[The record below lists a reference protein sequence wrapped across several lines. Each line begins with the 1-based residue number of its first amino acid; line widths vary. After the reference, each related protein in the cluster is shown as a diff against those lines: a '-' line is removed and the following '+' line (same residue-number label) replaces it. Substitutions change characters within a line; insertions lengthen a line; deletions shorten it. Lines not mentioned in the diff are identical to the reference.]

1 MQGMKK
7 RARAAALIRL
17 YRCTP
22 SVIPSAAR
30 NLLFLRQRK
39 SRSLGSARDDGVMR
53 LRHNR
58 MMRHDLYRRRLAL
71 SAALLPLAGLPP
83 ARANAPR
90 TLTWEDLKPAQAPV
104 DNPFAA
110 LPPEQLTLLGQLVR
124 LRDREARG
132 AELTEEQK
140 KLRDEI
146 LRQLRAQKVPVDDLL
161 AKRDALVER
170 HRASSEDTVPS
181 LNNAAVRIAGYLL
194 PLEFDGRA
202 VSEFLLVPYV
212 GACVHTPPPPQNQI
226 IWVKTAK
233 LIEVKGNFDPVWAA
247 GTLRVRR
254 QDRTLFLVD
263 GLVTVASGYTLEG
276 AIVTPYEAP
285 R

>member
-1 MQGMKK
+1 MSSFPRRRETSDLRRRHRV
-7 RARAAALIRL
+7 RAGTATSGILAGH
-17 YRCTP
+17 P
-22 SVIPSAAR
+22 PSAQRDRPAAP
-30 NLLFLRQRK
+30 LRDNC
-39 SRSLGSARDDGVMR
+39 AAMR
-53 LRHNR
+53 T
-58 MMRHDLYRRRLAL
+58 DPYRRRLA
-71 SAALLPLAGLPP
+71 AALFSLPIATALPV
-83 ARANAPR
+83 RANAPR
-90 TLTWEDLKPAQAPV
+90 TLTWDDLRPTSAPV

-132 AELTEEQK
+132 AELTEDQK

-146 LRQLRAQKVPVDDLL
+146 LRQLRAQKVPVEDLI
-161 AKRDALVER
+161 AKRDQLVER
-170 HRASSEDTVPS
+170 HRASNQDTVAG

-212 GACVHTPPPPQNQI
+212 GACVHMPPPPQNQI
-226 IWVKTAK
+226 IWVKSAK
-233 LIEVKGNFDPVWAA
+233 PVEVKGNFDPVWVS
-247 GTLRVRR
+247 GTLRLRR

-263 GLVTVASGYTLEG
+263 GLVSVASGYTLDG
-276 AIVTPYEAP
+276 ALVTPYEAP